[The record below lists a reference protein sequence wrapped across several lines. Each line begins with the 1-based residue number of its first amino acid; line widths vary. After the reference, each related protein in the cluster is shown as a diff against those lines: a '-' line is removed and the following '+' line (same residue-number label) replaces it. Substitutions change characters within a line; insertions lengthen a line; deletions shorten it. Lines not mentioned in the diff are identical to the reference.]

1 MFVNDATTEILT
13 QTWGTAY
20 DCSLLNFFPET
31 EGVTFFYYENKEPYG
46 FANKISRCTL
56 VLDQIEKS
64 ALSDELRTS
73 EHRSMYSYVR
83 LSIDRCT
90 ATYV

>member
-46 FANKISRCTL
+46 FANKTAVVHL
-56 VLDQIEKS
+56 FLTKLKK
-64 ALSDELRTS
+64 AHYLTS
-73 EHRSMYSYVR
+73 
-83 LSIDRCT
+83 
-90 ATYV
+90 